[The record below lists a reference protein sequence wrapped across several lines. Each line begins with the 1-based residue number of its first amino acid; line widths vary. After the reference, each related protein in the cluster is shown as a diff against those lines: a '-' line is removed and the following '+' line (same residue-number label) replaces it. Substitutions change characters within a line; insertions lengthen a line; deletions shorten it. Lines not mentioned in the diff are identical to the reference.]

1 MRSIWIAI
9 GRDDA
14 FGHTN
19 TTEDVY
25 VFESSFDAYKF
36 IAGIKHYKDIPER
49 IRNQDWSVDEYPI
62 NPNKMEAII
71 DFYRTHKEDSHD
83 RQDAIE

>member
-9 GRDDA
+9 GRDPE
-14 FGHTN
+14 FGVEHTV
-19 TTEDVY
+19 EDVY

-36 IAGIKHYKDIPER
+36 IAGIKHYKDIPAR

-71 DFYRTHKEDSHD
+71 DFHRTHKEETNE
-83 RQDAIE
+83 AE

>member
-1 MRSIWIAI
+1 MRSIWIAM

-14 FGHTN
+14 FGDAHTV
-19 TTEDVY
+19 EDVY

-49 IRNQDWSVDEYPI
+49 IRNQHWSVDEYPI

-71 DFYRTHKEDSHD
+71 DFHKTHKEDSD
-83 RQDAIE
+83 E

>member
-1 MRSIWIAI
+1 M

-14 FGHTN
+14 FGDAHTV
-19 TTEDVY
+19 EDVY

-49 IRNQDWSVDEYPI
+49 IRNQKWSVDEYPI

-71 DFYRTHKEDSHD
+71 DFHKTHKMEDFK
-83 RQDAIE
+83 

>member
-1 MRSIWIAI
+1 MRSIWIAM

-14 FGHTN
+14 FGDAHTV
-19 TTEDVY
+19 EDVY

-49 IRNQDWSVDEYPI
+49 IRNQKWSVDEYPI

-71 DFYRTHKEDSHD
+71 DFHKTHKMEDFK
-83 RQDAIE
+83 

>member
-9 GRDDA
+9 GRDPE
-14 FGHTN
+14 FGVDHTV
-19 TTEDVY
+19 EDVY
-25 VFESSFDAYKF
+25 VFESSFDAHKF

-71 DFYRTHKEDSHD
+71 DFYRTHKEDSH
-83 RQDAIE
+83 EKL

>member
-1 MRSIWIAI
+1 M

-14 FGHTN
+14 FGDAHTV
-19 TTEDVY
+19 EDVY

-36 IAGIKHYKDIPER
+36 IAGIKRYKDIPER
-49 IRNQDWSVDEYPI
+49 IRNQKWSVDEYPI

-71 DFYRTHKEDSHD
+71 DFHKTHKLEES
-83 RQDAIE
+83 

>member
-9 GRDDA
+9 GRDNA
-14 FGHTN
+14 FGESH

-25 VFESSFDAYKF
+25 VFESSFDAHKF
-36 IAGIKHYKDIPER
+36 IAGIKHYKDIPAEV
-49 IRNQDWSVDEYPI
+49 RNQSWSVEEYPI

-71 DFYRTHKEDSHD
+71 DFYRNHKEESN
-83 RQDAIE
+83 E